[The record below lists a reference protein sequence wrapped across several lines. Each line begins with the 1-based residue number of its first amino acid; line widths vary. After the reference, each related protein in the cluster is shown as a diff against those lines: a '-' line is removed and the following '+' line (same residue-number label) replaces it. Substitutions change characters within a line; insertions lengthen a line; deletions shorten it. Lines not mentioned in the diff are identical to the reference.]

1 MVSDAKSLLIVD
13 DQPDN
18 LRVLSLILSEQGYK
32 VRKALSG
39 AIALETAQ
47 IQPPDLILL
56 DVNMPHMD
64 GYAVCSAIKCIPEIQ
79 DIPIIFLSGS
89 DSTSDKVKAFAVGG
103 ADYITKPFQAE
114 EILTRINHQ
123 LTIQRQRQQLQQEIQ
138 ERKQA
143 QAETQLLL
151 KTIQAVNEA
160 SNFEDALH
168 AVLCEVREAIGWDY
182 AEAWVPDMNG
192 TIFHLKQA
200 CYDLQDEPLKHFH
213 SVSQTYTTTDK
224 PGLLEKIWLSRE
236 PIWIVDVSQTSN
248 SEFLRMQIAAAAALK
263 TAFGL
268 PIILDDEV
276 LSVLVFFKR
285 SCSQFDVKLVNL
297 VNAVALQLG
306 GFIRR
311 KQTEEALRQAN
322 RELQRLANIDG
333 LTQIANRR
341 CLDDVL
347 HHEWKRLRREQAP
360 LSLILCDVDFFKQF
374 NDLYGHLAGDDCLK
388 QVAQAISASIRRP
401 ADLVARYGG
410 EEFVVLLPNT
420 TIEGAVNIAKHIQIK
435 IGELQIPHAT
445 SQTDRVV
452 SVSMGITCIIPDADD
467 TADQLIAA
475 ADRALYTAKAN
486 GRNQYAIF
494 IPGTI
499 ENHDSKSL

>member
-1 MVSDAKSLLIVD
+1 MASDAKSLLIVD

-18 LRVLSLILSEQGYK
+18 LRVLSSILSEQGYK

-39 AIALETAQ
+39 AIALETAE

-64 GYAVCSAIKCIPEIQ
+64 GYAVCTAFKQMPKTKEIPV
-79 DIPIIFLSGS
+79 IFLSGL

-114 EILTRINHQ
+114 EILTRIHHQ
-123 LTIQRQRQQLQQEIQ
+123 LTIQRQKQQLQQEIQ

-143 QAETQLLL
+143 QTETQLLL
-151 KTIQAVNEA
+151 TTIQAVNDA

-168 AVLCEVREAIGWDY
+168 AVLCEVREAIAWEY
-182 AEAWVPDMNG
+182 AEAWVPDIDG
-192 TIFHLKQA
+192 TVFHLKQA
-200 CYDLQDEPLKHFH
+200 CYDLEDGPLQQFH
-213 SVSQTYTTTDK
+213 VLSQTYTTTDK
-224 PGLLEKIWLSRE
+224 PGLLGTIWESHQ

-248 SEFLRMQIAAAAALK
+248 PTFLRVQAAAAANLK
-263 TAFGL
+263 TAVGL
-268 PIILDDEV
+268 PIVLDNEV
-276 LSVLVFFKR
+276 LAVLVFFKR
-285 SCSQFDVKLVNL
+285 SCSEYDAKLVSL
-297 VNAVALQLG
+297 INAVALQLG
-306 GFIRR
+306 GFIQR

-341 CLDDVL
+341 CFDEVLDQ
-347 HHEWKRLRREQAP
+347 EWKRLRREHAP
-360 LSLILCDVDFFKQF
+360 LSLILFDVDFFKQY

-388 QVAQAISASIRRP
+388 QVAQAISASIKRP

-420 TIEGAVNIAKHIQIK
+420 TIEGAISVAEQIQILV
-435 IGELQIPHAT
+435 GTLQIPHAT
-445 SQTDRVV
+445 SQAACVV
-452 SVSMGITCIIPDADD
+452 TVSMGITCMIPEFNDA
-467 TADQLIAA
+467 ADQLIAS

-486 GRNQYAIF
+486 GRNQYCVLVTQAI
-494 IPGTI
+494 
-499 ENHDSKSL
+499 